1 MSFHLFT
8 GTDTYL
14 VTPEL
19 RDAVNVAC
27 ALEKP
32 LLIRGEPG
40 NARDSLYNAIR
51 DMRAREAITVAFT
64 PIPGS
69 RIRELSA
76 QFNIVLGFTPQG

>member
-27 ALEKP
+27 AWK
-32 LLIRGEPG
+32 
-40 NARDSLYNAIR
+40 SH
-51 DMRAREAITVAFT
+51 
-64 PIPGS
+64 S
-69 RIRELSA
+69 
-76 QFNIVLGFTPQG
+76 

>member
-19 RDAVNVAC
+19 RDAVNVSC

-40 NARDSLYNAIR
+40 TGKTVLA
-51 DMRAREAITVAFT
+51 EAIAQNLGKPLLPVGAAFL
-64 PIPGS
+64 P
-69 RIRELSA
+69 
-76 QFNIVLGFTPQG
+76 